1 MTEEGG
7 NALDL
12 QAGELKD
19 WFHLT
24 KQICGSLHCR
34 VKNFSLSSNMC
45 DITTIFPAKIVLLPF
60 FFLSFSFFLSELYQR
75 KLLIRQSFL
84 YLSLKPVLYSELRS
98 CLLGKKIFFSN
109 RCLGP
114 EKTCGDAIF
123 KLLRNTPLKKQ
134 ANQLMWYSLHNNPTA
149 NYPR

>member
-84 YLSLKPVLYSELRS
+84 YLSLKL
-98 CLLGKKIFFSN
+98 FFSN